1 VSKKDQKELKQTD
14 DEHNDEIKVRVLSQ
28 FQTLY
33 DDWATS
39 FSAKNDTGPFDILKG
54 HANFLTLISPC
65 TATIQRADDIHREV
79 DIERGVVRATH
90 DVVEVFLDV

>member
-1 VSKKDQKELKQTD
+1 MSDKSAKKEPKT
-14 DEHNDEIKVRVLSQ
+14 DEHTKEIKVRVLSQ

-33 DDWATS
+33 DDWALS
-39 FSAKNDTGPFDILKG
+39 FSAENQTGPFDVLKG

-65 TATIQRADDIHREV
+65 TATIKRADDTHREV
-79 DIERGVVRATH
+79 DIERGVVRVTH